1 MKKGIIIIISLMMAI
16 SLSAQ
21 EQKKF
26 SPEKFDA
33 DMEEY
38 IIRKANLDQQ
48 EVAKLFPIFK
58 EMHTK
63 HSRMR
68 AIGNQKPADE
78 AGCANAIKERDKC
91 NLELKQLEQTYH
103 QKMLQVISASKL
115 YDVIKA
121 ETRFYRK
128 MMKGWQAPNGKY
140 LPVGK
145 QKDKRR

>member
-1 MKKGIIIIISLMMAI
+1 M
-16 SLSAQ
+16 
-21 EQKKF
+21 
-26 SPEKFDA
+26 
-33 DMEEY
+33 
-38 IIRKANLDQQ
+38 
-48 EVAKLFPIFK
+48 
-58 EMHTK
+58 
-63 HSRMR
+63 
-68 AIGNQKPADE
+68 
-78 AGCANAIKERDKC
+78 
-91 NLELKQLEQTYH
+91 EQTYH